1 MSKRADRHCERSF
14 PSIPRERMQV
24 AAATGTI
31 VLAGFESAGKTAL
44 FRRLTREASGHEA
57 NFRGSTIACRS
68 CHSPECRCE
77 IVDTPGMRLRADT
90 ETTRIALEKVQGN
103 DTILLVV
110 RGTNLQQEIES
121 LLPQIQTTDKRIA
134 IAVTFADKDQRKIT
148 ALAAHYQHVLGV
160 PVVPLNA
167 RDLSEENRK
176 ALLAA
181 LGSPRPPRTLTPEP
195 PAITWKLVPA
205 ATWLEHRRIGPL
217 LSLLVLAALWAIP
230 VIAAFQFASWLQPL
244 VDGAL
249 ISPATAW
256 IEARLPGLAATLLT
270 GSYGILTLGWYSFL
284 WAFPV
289 VLFIGLSTAF
299 CEETGLQDRIMRSL
313 DPVMRPFGLSGRD
326 LMPVLSGFGCNVV
339 AVHQSRACS
348 SCTRKSCVSMI
359 AFGSACSYQIGATL
373 SVLGAGGH
381 GWLFAP
387 YLTLVFVVGLIH
399 TRLWNGGKP
408 AASFIPVSER
418 AFLHWPKPRALW
430 WRVKAVL
437 SQFLLQAM
445 PIFILICVA
454 AALLD
459 ISGILGRLANIVA
472 PAFGLFQLPGEVAPA
487 IIFSILRKDGLLT
500 INQGEG
506 ALAASLGG
514 GQLFIL
520 VWLAGTLTAC
530 LVTLWAVKNE
540 LGWRTAATLAGRQSL
555 TSLAVAGLLSLLLI

>member
-1 MSKRADRHCERSF
+1 
-14 PSIPRERMQV
+14 MQL
-24 AAATGTI
+24 ATPTGSI

-44 FRRLTREASGHEA
+44 FRRLTREASGQEA

-68 CHSPECRCE
+68 CHSAECRCE

-90 ETTRIALEKVQGN
+90 ETTRLALERVHGS
-103 DTILLVV
+103 DTLLLVV

-121 LLPQIQTTDKRIA
+121 LLPQTQATDKRIA
-134 IAVTFADKDQRKIT
+134 IAVTFADKDQQKIA
-148 ALAAHYQHVLGV
+148 ALAAHYEKVLGV

-167 RDLSEENRK
+167 RDLTEVDRK
-176 ALLAA
+176 ALVAA
-181 LGSPRPPRTLTPEP
+181 LGSPRLPLTLTPPP
-195 PAITWKLVPA
+195 PALPWRLVPD

-217 LSLLVLAALWAIP
+217 LSMLVLAALWVIP
-230 VIAAFQFASWLQPL
+230 VIAAFQFANWLQPL
-244 VDGAL
+244 VDAAL
-249 ISPATAW
+249 IGPATAW
-256 IEARLPGLAATLLT
+256 LEARLPGLAASFLT
-270 GSYGILTLGWYSFL
+270 GSYGVLTLGWYSFL

-313 DPVMRPFGLSGRD
+313 DPVMCHFGLSGRD

-348 SCTRKSCVSMI
+348 TCTRKSCVSMI

-381 GWLFAP
+381 GGLFAP
-387 YLTLVFVVGLIH
+387 YLALLLVVGLVH
-399 TRLWNGGKP
+399 TRLWNGSKP
-408 AASFIPVSER
+408 ATGFLPVSER

-437 SQFLLQAM
+437 GQFLLQAM
-445 PIFILICVA
+445 PIFLLICVA

-459 ISGILGRLANIVA
+459 ISGILSRLANFAA
-472 PAFGLFQLPGEVAPA
+472 PVFALFHLPGEVAPA

-506 ALAASLGG
+506 ALTESLGG

-530 LVTLWAVKNE
+530 LVTLWAVKTE
-540 LGWRTAATLAGRQSL
+540 LGWRTAATLAGRQSI
-555 TSLAVAGLLSLLLI
+555 TSLAVAALLSFFLI